1 MVIKNNKMKEQSLI
15 EMKNKVD
22 ALSRVMQQV
31 INEITNL
38 RDLSIGTLETL
49 KNMPGYDDAIEKL
62 KADVLAKSD
71 EKKLELDVE

>member
-1 MVIKNNKMKEQSLI
+1 MKEQSLI
-15 EMKNKVD
+15 EMKNKVE

-62 KADVLAKSD
+62 KADVITKSD
-71 EKKLELDVE
+71 EKKLELDGE

>member
-1 MVIKNNKMKEQSLI
+1 MKEQSLI

-38 RDLSIGTLETL
+38 RDLSIGTLEAL
-49 KNMPGYDDAIEKL
+49 KNMPGYNDAIEKL
-62 KADVLAKSD
+62 KADVITKSD
-71 EKKLELDVE
+71 EKKLELDGE

>member
-1 MVIKNNKMKEQSLI
+1 MKEQSLV

-31 INEITNL
+31 INELTNL
-38 RDLSIGTLETL
+38 RDLSIGTLEAL
-49 KNMPGYDDAIEKL
+49 KNMPGYNEAIEKL
-62 KADVLAKSD
+62 KADVITKSD

>member
-1 MVIKNNKMKEQSLI
+1 MKEQSLV
-15 EMKNKVD
+15 EMKNKVE

-49 KNMPGYDDAIEKL
+49 KNMPDYNDAIEKL
-62 KADVLAKSD
+62 KADLITKPE
-71 EKKLELDVE
+71 EKKLELDGE

>member
-1 MVIKNNKMKEQSLI
+1 MKEQSLI

-22 ALSRVMQQV
+22 ALSRIMQQI

>member
-15 EMKNKVD
+15 EMKNKVE

-49 KNMPGYDDAIEKL
+49 KNMPGYDDAIEQL
-62 KADVLAKSD
+62 KTDLITKPE

>member
-1 MVIKNNKMKEQSLI
+1 MKEQSLI

-22 ALSRVMQQV
+22 ALSRVMQQI

-38 RDLSIGTLETL
+38 RDLSMGTLEAL
-49 KNMPGYDDAIEKL
+49 KNMPGYNDAIEKL
-62 KADVLAKSD
+62 KADVITKSD

>member
-22 ALSRVMQQV
+22 ALSRVMQQI

-49 KNMPGYDDAIEKL
+49 KNMPGYNDAIEKL
-62 KADVLAKSD
+62 KADVIAKSD

>member
-1 MVIKNNKMKEQSLI
+1 MKEQSLI
-15 EMKNKVD
+15 EMKNKVE
-22 ALSRVMQQV
+22 ALSRVMQQI

-49 KNMPGYDDAIEKL
+49 KNMPGYNDAIEQL
-62 KADVLAKSD
+62 KADVIAKSD

>member
-1 MVIKNNKMKEQSLI
+1 MKEQSLI
-15 EMKNKVD
+15 EMKNKVE

-49 KNMPGYDDAIEKL
+49 KNMPGYDDAIEQL
-62 KADVLAKSD
+62 KTDLITKPE

>member
-1 MVIKNNKMKEQSLI
+1 MKEQSLV
-15 EMKNKVD
+15 EMKNKVE

-31 INEITNL
+31 INELTNL
-38 RDLSIGTLETL
+38 RDLSIGTLEAL
-49 KNMPGYDDAIEKL
+49 KNMPGYNEAIEKL

>member
-1 MVIKNNKMKEQSLI
+1 MKEQSLI

-22 ALSRVMQQV
+22 ALSRVMQQI

-38 RDLSIGTLETL
+38 RDLSIGTLEAL
-49 KNMPGYDDAIEKL
+49 KNMPGYNDAIEKL
-62 KADVLAKSD
+62 KADVITKSE

>member
-1 MVIKNNKMKEQSLI
+1 MKEQSLV

-49 KNMPGYDDAIEKL
+49 KNMPDYNDAIEKL
-62 KADVLAKSD
+62 KTDVITKSE

>member
-1 MVIKNNKMKEQSLI
+1 MKEQSLI
-15 EMKNKVD
+15 EMKNKVE

-49 KNMPGYDDAIEKL
+49 KNMPGYTNAIEKL
-62 KADVLAKSD
+62 KADVITKSD

>member
-1 MVIKNNKMKEQSLI
+1 
-15 EMKNKVD
+15 MKNKVE

-38 RDLSIGTLETL
+38 RDLSVGTLETL
-49 KNMPGYDDAIEKL
+49 KNMPGYDDAIEQL
-62 KADVLAKSD
+62 KTDLITKPD

>member
-15 EMKNKVD
+15 EMKNKVE

-62 KADVLAKSD
+62 KADVITKSD
-71 EKKLELDVE
+71 EKKLELDGE

>member
-15 EMKNKVD
+15 EMKNKVE

-62 KADVLAKSD
+62 KADVIAKSD
-71 EKKLELDVE
+71 EKN

>member
-15 EMKNKVD
+15 EMKNKVE

-38 RDLSIGTLETL
+38 RDLSVGTLETL

-62 KADVLAKSD
+62 KANVLAKSD

>member
-1 MVIKNNKMKEQSLI
+1 MKEQSLI

-49 KNMPGYDDAIEKL
+49 KNMPDYNDAIEKL
-62 KADVLAKSD
+62 KADVITKSE
-71 EKKLELDVE
+71 EKKLELNVE

>member
-22 ALSRVMQQV
+22 ALSRVMQQI

>member
-15 EMKNKVD
+15 EMKNKVE
-22 ALSRVMQQV
+22 ALSRVMQQI

-38 RDLSIGTLETL
+38 RDLSVGTLETL

-62 KADVLAKSD
+62 KTDLITKPE

>member
-1 MVIKNNKMKEQSLI
+1 
-15 EMKNKVD
+15 MKNKVD
-22 ALSRVMQQV
+22 ALSRVMQQI

>member
-1 MVIKNNKMKEQSLI
+1 MKEQSLI
-15 EMKNKVD
+15 EMKNKVE

-38 RDLSIGTLETL
+38 RDLSVGTLETL

-62 KADVLAKSD
+62 KADVITKSD
-71 EKKLELDVE
+71 EKKLELDGE

>member
-1 MVIKNNKMKEQSLI
+1 MKEQSLI
-15 EMKNKVD
+15 EMKNKVE

-38 RDLSIGTLETL
+38 RDLPIGTLETL

-62 KADVLAKSD
+62 KADVIAKSD

>member
-38 RDLSIGTLETL
+38 RDLSIGALETL
-49 KNMPGYDDAIEKL
+49 KNMPGYADAIEKL

>member
-1 MVIKNNKMKEQSLI
+1 MKEQSLV
-15 EMKNKVD
+15 EMKNKVE

-31 INEITNL
+31 INELTNL
-38 RDLSIGTLETL
+38 RDLSVGTLEAL

-62 KADVLAKSD
+62 KADVITKSD

>member
-1 MVIKNNKMKEQSLI
+1 MKEQSLI
-15 EMKNKVD
+15 EMKNKVE

-49 KNMPGYDDAIEKL
+49 KNMPGYNDAIEKL
-62 KADVLAKSD
+62 KADVITKSD
-71 EKKLELDVE
+71 EKKLELDGE

>member
-1 MVIKNNKMKEQSLI
+1 MKEQSLV

-31 INEITNL
+31 INEINNI
-38 RDLSIGTLETL
+38 RDLSIGTLETI
-49 KNMPGYDDAIEKL
+49 KNMPEYPAAIEKL
-62 KADVLAKSD
+62 KTDLITKPE